1 MRIYSNYTPAE
12 YEAVASLADEL
23 GFSLSAFQHYCV
35 MLHANQK
42 ETAMTMDHLLS
53 TMLHHLD
60 LKKSGDTFIVS
71 SFLHLGF
78 ITVFFIQK
86 REDDSG
92 QAAFPPYQGKRQ
104 QIRSIQ
110 SGPGKDHHL
119 QKTLRN
125 AAWSEDRFSR
135 RSPSPERRE
144 APCSM

>member
-60 LKKSGDTFIVS
+60 LKKAAIPS
-71 SFLHLGF
+71 SY
-78 ITVFFIQK
+78 
-86 REDDSG
+86 
-92 QAAFPPYQGKRQ
+92 PPCCPRN
-104 QIRSIQ
+104 
-110 SGPGKDHHL
+110 GP
-119 QKTLRN
+119 
-125 AAWSEDRFSR
+125 AYPEAR
-135 RSPSPERRE
+135 R
-144 APCSM
+144 